1 MANTEFKI
9 NSLKELNSK
18 LVAEIAELRKENAEI
33 KAENIKLKQ
42 AMEGGFIPFRVEI
55 APARRK
61 LVNAT
66 TIWNRGDFE
75 PHNLRFLL

>member
-1 MANTEFKI
+1 
-9 NSLKELNSK
+9 ELNSK

-42 AMEGGFIPFRVEI
+42 AMEGSFIPFRVEI

-61 LVNAT
+61 LVNAM

>member
-42 AMEGGFIPFRVEI
+42 AMKGVSFPLGLRSLLQDENWLTQRRSGIAEI
-55 APARRK
+55 SNPI
-61 LVNAT
+61 T
-66 TIWNRGDFE
+66 
-75 PHNLRFLL
+75 